1 MKNLPPWSKHLIAS
15 AIGTGVVIAAIKLLP
30 LWVVGIIVFGGLFLV
45 INNNTLN
52 GRI

>member
-30 LWVVGIIVFGGLFLV
+30 LWVVGIIVFGVVYFV
-45 INNNTLN
+45 AKNNFN
-52 GRI
+52 